1 MAQTRLKKT
10 LILFLS
16 LALLLPAAV
25 SALHVR
31 VIADGH
37 TRKSSDNPEL
47 DIVIEWDDEGS
58 KDRPDEVTVPLT
70 IDGETV
76 FKEVALKESDSDGD
90 NSDTW
95 RKTIEFTTW
104 TDISP
109 NASENDD
116 TECGNNENGNP
127 DDEEIRQAIENITV
141 LAELDVPGYDIE
153 TNADDGTITIRF
165 TLKKKDSEE
174 NKDSNDSSGSD
185 SDGKES
191 SESGNGSTTNAG
203 IGTTSEADNG
213 STADAGTAS
222 TDGTGKDATE
232 DAGAASTDNAGKDS
246 TDDAG
251 GASTDD
257 AGKNSNDDAGTAV
270 TDESGK
276 GATDDADAASTNDA
290 GKDSTDDAGT
300 ASTADPDN
308 GGKGN
313 DSKTDSGDDS
323 SEGQE
328 GTGITDDAGSSGSN
342 DGTASGDQGK
352 SDEATGE
359 DGTQTPAATGRLTVT
374 VIWDDNDNTDAIRPA
389 SVTVRLLAD
398 GKETA
403 VAKNTDND
411 GWKHIFSGLPI
422 SNGDKKIS
430 YTITQDAV
438 NGYTTE
444 IKGFTIT
451 NTHKAQKDEITSQ
464 AQQGSQTQQSQQ
476 NQQTTSTGSTSSA
489 ATTASD
495 SASETISIT
504 VTKTWNDNND
514 SDHVRPESITVRLK
528 ANNTETASAKITKND
543 GWKYTFTNLAK
554 TDKNGNAINYTVTED
569 AVSGYTVTY
578 NGYAITNTHSTQ
590 KSSTSANSTGKTSDG
605 SNVKTDSSV
614 RTGDTTRIAI
624 YFFLLAIAVGGCAG
638 CAVYLHKKKKTSP
651 RKPAGK

>member
-1 MAQTRLKKT
+1 MNQKNMKKT
-10 LILFLS
+10 LIFFLS
-16 LALLLPAAV
+16 LALLLPAAL
-25 SALHVR
+25 SALPVR
-31 VIADGH
+31 VIADAH
-37 TRKSSDNPEL
+37 TRISSDNPEL
-47 DIVIEWDDEGS
+47 DIIIEWDDDSS
-58 KDRPDEVTVPLT
+58 KDRPDEVTIPLT
-70 IDGETV
+70 IDGETT
-76 FKEVALKESDSDGD
+76 FKEVTLNESDSDGD
-90 NSDTW
+90 DGYTW
-95 RKTIEFTTW
+95 RKTIRFATW
-104 TDISP
+104 TELFPD
-109 NASENDD
+109 ASENDD
-116 TECGNNENGNP
+116 TESGNNENGNP

-141 LAELDVPGYDIE
+141 IGELDVPGYDFE
-153 TNADDGTITIRF
+153 TDADDGTITIHF
-165 TLKKKDSEE
+165 TLKKKASEE
-174 NKDSNDSSGSD
+174 NKDSNDNSGSD

-203 IGTTSEADNG
+203 SGIPSEAGNG
-213 STADAGTAS
+213 STADAGTGS

-232 DAGAASTDNAGKDS
+232 DAGAASTD
-246 TDDAG
+246 
-251 GASTDD
+251 
-257 AGKNSNDDAGTAV
+257 
-270 TDESGK
+270 
-276 GATDDADAASTNDA
+276 DA

-342 DGTASGDQGK
+342 DGSVSGDQGK
-352 SDEATGE
+352 SDETTGE

-374 VIWDDNDNTDAIRPA
+374 VIWDDSDNSDAIRPA

-403 VAKNTDND
+403 VAKITDGD
-411 GWKHIFSGLPI
+411 SWKHIFSGLPI

-430 YTITQDAV
+430 CTVTQDAV

-451 NTHKAQKDEITSQ
+451 NTHKAQKDETTSQ

-489 ATTASD
+489 AATASD
-495 SASETISIT
+495 SAFETISIT

-528 ANNTETASAKITKND
+528 ANNSETASAKITKND
-543 GWKYTFTNLAK
+543 GWKYTFTNLSK
-554 TDKNGNAINYTVTED
+554 KDKNGNTINYTVTED

-590 KSSTSANSTGKTSDG
+590 KSSTSSSSTGKTSDN
-605 SNVKTDSSV
+605 SNIKTDSSV
-614 RTGDTTRIAI
+614 KTGDTTRIALYI
-624 YFFLLAIAVGGCAG
+624 ILLVIAIGGCTG
-638 CAVYLHKKKKTSP
+638 CVIYKVKK
-651 RKPAGK
+651 